1 MSSGTGEQPVSY
13 VLFSEALHG
22 DPASEPSTLHLSL
35 YIYIYIYISFELLH
49 L

>member
-22 DPASEPSTLHLSL
+22 DPASEPSTLHLFL
-35 YIYIYIYISFELLH
+35 LMSFEILH